1 LLNTTHKKL
10 TKIVIVEY
18 DPSWAELYKKE
29 NDSLDGVFSAAGAV
43 IEHVGSTAVEG
54 LGAKPIVDI
63 MVGLDSLNEMQD
75 RMDELAALGYEY
87 VPEYEAEVP
96 ERRFFRK
103 TGADLRK
110 YHLHCVCRDTGF
122 FHDHILFRD
131 SLRSDE
137 ELASEY
143 LKLKRNSAAWYPY
156 DRLRYNESK
165 TDLIKAALA
174 EARKT
179 EVTG

>member
-1 LLNTTHKKL
+1 LNDKQKNL
-10 TKIVIVEY
+10 SKIVIVEY
-18 DPSWAELYKKE
+18 DPSWAELYKQE
-29 NDSLDGVFSAAGAV
+29 NDSLDAVFSSAGAI

-63 MVGLDSLNEMQD
+63 MVGLPSLSEMQD
-75 RMDELAALGYEY
+75 RMDSLAALGYEY

-96 ERRFFRK
+96 ERLFFRK
-103 TGADLRK
+103 TGVDLRK
-110 YHLHCVCRDTGF
+110 YHLLCVCIDTDF
-122 FHDHILFRD
+122 FQDHILFRN
-131 SLRSDE
+131 SLRLDE
-137 ELASEY
+137 GLAREY
-143 LKLKRNSAAWYPY
+143 LKLKRNAAAWYPY

-165 TDLIKAALA
+165 TDLIEAALA